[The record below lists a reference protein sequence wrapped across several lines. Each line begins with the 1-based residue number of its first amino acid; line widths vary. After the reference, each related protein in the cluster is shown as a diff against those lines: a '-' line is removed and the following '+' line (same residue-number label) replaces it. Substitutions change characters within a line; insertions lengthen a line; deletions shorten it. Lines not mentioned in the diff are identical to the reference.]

1 MKLYDTNLPA
11 MYSKVLYE
19 EKNADLAPEH
29 TDKIIDVTF
38 IATATFLNVV
48 KKKNQPAALTFKS
61 LDKTV
66 VAAGIIQYF
75 ENSDKKK
82 PGNWNLTFTFD
93 ENDIPK
99 DAQVYDLSDPQIH
112 PYFRSTAG
120 EKYHFSYTNPETLIN
135 LPVTVFEQIKKW
147 LDENAKENEEVSIE
161 QDGVFQARVAVEG
174 GEKVF
179 AIEPAGEIKVLIKD
193 DAAIE
198 K

>member
-1 MKLYDTNLPA
+1 MKLFDTNLPA

-19 EKNADLAPEH
+19 EKNADLAAEH

-38 IATATFLNVV
+38 TATAVFLNVV
-48 KKKNQPAALTFKS
+48 KKKNKPAALTFNA

-66 VAAGIIQYF
+66 VAAAVIQYF
-75 ENSDKKK
+75 ENDDKKK
-82 PGNWNLTFTFD
+82 PGNWNLFFTFNED
-93 ENDIPK
+93 DIPK
-99 DAQVYDLSDPQIH
+99 DATVYSINDPQIH
-112 PYFRSTAG
+112 PYFRSCAG
-120 EKYHFSYTNPETLIN
+120 EKYHFTYNNPETIIH
-135 LPVTVFEQIKKW
+135 LPVTVFEQLKKW
-147 LDENAKENEEVSIE
+147 LDENAKEGEEVTIE

-179 AIEPAGEIKVLIKD
+179 AIEPDGEIKVLIKD